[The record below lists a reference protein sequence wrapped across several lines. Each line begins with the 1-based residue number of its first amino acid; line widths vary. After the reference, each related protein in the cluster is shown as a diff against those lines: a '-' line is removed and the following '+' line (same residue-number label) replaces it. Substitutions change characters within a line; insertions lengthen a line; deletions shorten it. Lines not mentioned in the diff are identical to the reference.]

1 MLATQLNHLIADG
14 KLENFTIIRV
24 KKFVVN
30 KVATKATTGKEQKKI
45 IILLDVEPVVPGSEV
60 CLLRMIEINVGP
72 SFISNEITF
81 LRLERKLE
89 ILRH

>member
-1 MLATQLNHLIADG
+1 MLATQLNHLIVDG

-30 KVATKATTGKEQKKI
+30 KVATKATAGKDQKKI

-60 CLLRMIEINVGP
+60 CLLTMIEINVSHP
-72 SFISNEITF
+72 LIF
-81 LRLERKLE
+81 
-89 ILRH
+89 